1 MTGILFFVLFEEGRR
16 TEMIRNDVRNIAI
29 IAHVDHG
36 KTTLVDALLKQSG
49 VFRAN
54 ERVEERVMDSND
66 QERERGI
73 TILAKNTAVMH
84 NNTKINILD
93 TPGHAD
99 FGGEVERVLCM
110 VDGVLLLVDAYEGPM
125 PQTKYVLRKAL
136 EQKLKPIVVINKI
149 DRPDQRVAEVVD
161 EVLDLFIELNADDEQ
176 LEFPVVYASA
186 RNGVAKLTM
195 DGADSDLEP
204 LFRVILDNIPAP
216 DVDLKAP
223 LQMLVNTLDYDDY
236 VGRIVVGRIVRGTIH
251 NGETVTIMNEEGSRR
266 AKIGRLY
273 SYQGLKRI
281 ETQEAGAGD
290 IVALIGL
297 ADAGIG
303 ETIADIENPERLQ
316 GIKIDEPTLSM
327 VFTINNSPFAGRE
340 GTFVT
345 SRHLRE
351 RLFKEMK
358 TNVSMKLEETDSPDA
373 YIICGR
379 GELHLSVLI
388 ETMRREG
395 YELQVGKPKVV
406 MHRTEDGK
414 LQEPMEALT
423 IDVPQDFMGA
433 VMEGLGLRRAE
444 LLNITEM
451 AGYLR
456 MEFNIPAR
464 GLIGFR
470 NQFLTDTKGNGIMNH
485 VFAGYA
491 DYKGEI
497 PGRTRGSLVAF
508 ENGETTGYGIS
519 NAQERGVMFVSPG
532 EQVYEGQIIGENSRE
547 DDMDVNPCKKK
558 HVSNMR
564 ASGSDDAIRLIPPK
578 LFSLEQAL
586 EHINDDELVEVTP
599 KSIRM
604 RKKILDRVERSRTRS
619 RNK

>member
-1 MTGILFFVLFEEGRR
+1 
-16 TEMIRNDVRNIAI
+16 MIRNDLRNIAI

-36 KTTLVDALLKQSG
+36 KTTLVDAMLKQSG

-84 NNTKINILD
+84 NGTKINILD

-99 FGGEVERVLCM
+99 FGGEVERVLRM

-136 EQKLKPIVVINKI
+136 EQHLKPIVVINKI
-149 DRPDQRVAEVVD
+149 DRPDQRVSEVVD
-161 EVLDLFIELNADDEQ
+161 EVLDLFIELNANDEQ
-176 LEFPVVYASA
+176 LEFPVVLCSA
-186 RNGVAKLTM
+186 RNGIAKLSM
-195 DGADSDLEP
+195 DEESDNLEP
-204 LFRVILDNIPAP
+204 LFKVILDTMPAP
-216 DVDLKAP
+216 DVDLEAP

-251 NGETVTIMNEEGSRR
+251 NGENITLINEESNRK

-281 ETQEAGAGD
+281 EVQEAGAGD

-297 ADAGIG
+297 PDASIG
-303 ETIADIENPERLQ
+303 ETIADSETPERLE
-316 GIKIDEPTLSM
+316 GINIDEPTLSM
-327 VFTINNSPFAGRE
+327 VFSINNSPFAGRE

-345 SRHLRE
+345 SRHLRD

-358 TNVSMKLEETDSPDA
+358 TNVSMKLEETASPDSFVVA
-373 YIICGR
+373 GR

-395 YELQVGKPKVV
+395 FELQVGKPEVV

-433 VMEGLGLRRAE
+433 VMEGVGLRRAE

-485 VFAGYA
+485 VYAGYA
-491 DYKGEI
+491 DYKGDI

-508 ENGETTGYGIS
+508 ENGETTGYGIA
-519 NAQERGVMFVSPG
+519 NAQERGVMFIVPG
-532 EQVYEGQIIGENSRE
+532 EQVYEGQIIGENTRD

-564 ASGSDDAIRLIPPK
+564 ASGSDDTVRLIPPK

-604 RKKILDRVERSRTRS
+604 RKQTLDRVERGRTRS